1 MEKLNGAVLF
11 ISTFL
16 FRKIQ
21 PVPISDFYLLQSGFD
36 SWVLVSRLHS
46 WVLVSRLHYS
56 LMLSQ
61 MFRGSLI
68 LLGQQINTH
77 YLSFFPY
84 RLWTLLY
91 FFEKLAQYFALSITN
106 WYLKSQS

>member
-36 SWVLVSRLHS
+36 S